1 MLPVN
6 PKVEQAL
13 LGCCILGDFTDVVAA
28 GVDASWFNELHHKSV
43 FHLMERIAEKQPVN
57 EEAVITAA
65 KMDDSFRENEG
76 TVSDL
81 INMTN
86 EAPVAGNWKV

>member
-28 GVDASWFNELHHKSV
+28 GVDASWFNELHHKAV
-43 FHLMERIAEKQPVN
+43 FHLMERIAEKEPVN
-57 EEAVITAA
+57 EAAVVTAA
-65 KMDDSFRENEG
+65 KMDETFLENNGSTTDILDEYG
-76 TVSDL
+76 D
-81 INMTN
+81 
-86 EAPVAGNWKV
+86 EAIG